1 MRKTKS
7 PRKKLK
13 DKLEKIVKEI
23 VRLRDNR
30 TCQYCGKE
38 NLEGANCH
46 VSHVIPRSQSL
57 LLQYDLINLKVLDF
71 RHHLQWWHLNPVEAG
86 IWFKDKF
93 PERWAYLEEKIMLPK
108 RSIKDYELEEKLV
121 ELKTILLGMEKE
133 V

>member
-7 PRKKLK
+7 PRRKLK

-30 TCQYCGKE
+30 TCQMCNKVD
-38 NLEGANCH
+38 LQGANCH

-57 LLQYDLINLKVLDF
+57 LLQYDPLNLKVLCF
-71 RHHLQWWHLNPVEAG
+71 HCHLQIWHLNPIESAN
-86 IWFKDKF
+86 WFMNKF
-93 PERWAYLEEKIMLPK
+93 PERWAYLEEKSKLPK

>member
-7 PRKKLK
+7 PRRKLK

-57 LLQYDLINLKVLDF
+57 LLMFDPLNLKILCY
-71 RHHLQWWHLNPVEAG
+71 HHHINWFHKSPIEAAE
-86 IWFKDKF
+86 WFLRKF
-93 PERWAYLEEKIMLPK
+93 PERWEYLEPLSKIRRP
-108 RSIKDYELEEKLV
+108 IKDYELEEKLV
-121 ELKTILLGMEKE
+121 ELKTILLGMEREE